1 MVLQTNILS
10 LLKTMINDINNFIES
25 KKLSLNSRKSY
36 HYDLKQFY
44 KIIGGHVNS
53 EKLALYQ
60 QSLSEFK
67 LTARKRK
74 LSAVNQFLFFLY
86 NRGTLK
92 EFYRLQETEKITL
105 AQTKSQI
112 MDLSNFYQDTDYPSG
127 RLIALLILS
136 LGLTPAEIANLK
148 KADFD
153 TTFNILSIEKS
164 QMKRILKLPEDLL
177 PFLLESL
184 EEDGDLVFEH
194 NGKPYSRQW
203 FFNQLTDFL
212 NEKNEQQLTAQLL
225 REQFILKQK
234 ENGKTMTELSRLLG
248 LKTPITLERYY
259 R

>member
-1 MVLQTNILS
+1 
-10 LLKTMINDINNFIES
+10 
-25 KKLSLNSRKSY
+25 
-36 HYDLKQFY
+36 
-44 KIIGGHVNS
+44 NS

-148 KADFD
+148 KAD
-153 TTFNILSIEKS
+153 
-164 QMKRILKLPEDLL
+164 
-177 PFLLESL
+177 
-184 EEDGDLVFEH
+184 
-194 NGKPYSRQW
+194 
-203 FFNQLTDFL
+203 
-212 NEKNEQQLTAQLL
+212 
-225 REQFILKQK
+225 
-234 ENGKTMTELSRLLG
+234 
-248 LKTPITLERYY
+248 
-259 R
+259 

>member
-1 MVLQTNILS
+1 
-10 LLKTMINDINNFIES
+10 MINDINNFIES

-184 EEDGDLVFEH
+184 EEGGDLVFEH